1 MKTDRLISEFDIKK
15 LDAKAYA
22 EKIEKPELRCEFA
35 RSFCGITL
43 DAFWSETCKV
53 NGSSWKITEPFF
65 QFDQLK
71 FDLNSNALALG
82 SILAKLPF
90 PESSYLI
97 GTIYTALLPHDTR
110 SDFGAYY
117 TPPALVDRLIEMVTD
132 EGFDWQNST
141 VMDLSCGGGA
151 FLSPVALRMVSSLPK
166 KYIKNPKKTIE
177 LISRRLKGFEI
188 DPFAAW
194 MSQVLVE
201 IALIKTCIDAK
212 TRLPTI
218 VKICDTLDT
227 LPEKGEEVD
236 LVIGNPPYRKITLP
250 EHQRTLYSRSLYG
263 HANLYG
269 IFTDIGIRW
278 TKPEGHIAY
287 VTPTSFLG
295 GQYFKS
301 LRSMLS
307 QHAPPVTMDFISERK
322 GVFEEVLQETMLVVY
337 KRSSSEKI
345 SPDDLRVKVHCLK
358 SNGPE
363 KPVVSESIGSFLLP
377 GGDEDPWFI
386 PKEPNQVLLIENL
399 TKMRNRISH
408 LGYEVNTGQLVWNR
422 HKKQLINEKKNGS
435 YPIIW
440 AESILNDGQ
449 FQFNSKRVNHSPFLL
464 LGKNQDFLITKK
476 PCVLVQ
482 RTTAKEQKKRI
493 FATVL
498 PKEFISEY
506 GGVVIENHVNI
517 IRQTQISP
525 LISLEALTILLN
537 SNMIDQIFR
546 LISGSVAVSAYE
558 LDALP
563 LPKKSDI
570 SRLEK
575 LILNGASIGEIE
587 LAIRKMYE

>member
-1 MKTDRLISEFDIKK
+1 MEKDRLVSEFESKK

-22 EKIEKPELRCEFA
+22 EKIDKPELRIGFA
-35 RSFCGITL
+35 RSFCGFTL
-43 DAFWSETCKV
+43 DSFWSETCKK
-53 NGSSWKITEPFF
+53 NKCSWKITEPFL
-65 QFDQLK
+65 QFDPLEPG
-71 FDLNSNALALG
+71 LSANASILG
-82 SILAKLPF
+82 SILSNLPF

-117 TPPALVDRLIEMVTD
+117 TPPALVDRLIEMVTN
-132 EGFDWQNST
+132 EGFDWRNSN

-151 FLSPVALRMVSSLPK
+151 FLSPVALRMANSVPK
-166 KYIKNPKKTIE
+166 KDAKNPKKTVE
-177 LISRRLKGFEI
+177 LISLRLKGFEI

-201 IALIKTCIDAK
+201 IAIIETCIDAK

-227 LPEKGEEVD
+227 LPDKGEEVD
-236 LVIGNPPYRKITLP
+236 LVIGNPPYGKITLP
-250 EHQRTLYSRSLYG
+250 EHLRALYSRSLYG

-278 TKPEGHIAY
+278 TKPEGYIAY

-337 KRSSSEKI
+337 KRSGSEKAAAND
-345 SPDDLRVKVHCLK
+345 PGVKVHCLK

-363 KPVVSESIGSFLLP
+363 KPVVSESIGYFLLP
-377 GGDEDPWFI
+377 EGAEDPWFI
-386 PKEPNQVLLIENL
+386 PKEPEQVKLIENL
-399 TKMRNRISH
+399 LKMRNRISH

-422 HKKQLINEKKNGS
+422 HKKQLINEKKTGS
-435 YPIIW
+435 YPLIW

-449 FQFNSKRVNHSPFLL
+449 FQFNSKRANHAPFFL
-464 LGKNQDFLITKK
+464 LGKNQEFLITKK
-476 PCVLVQ
+476 PCILVQ

-493 FATVL
+493 FSAVL
-498 PKEFISEY
+498 PKEFISEH
-506 GGVVIENHVNI
+506 GGVVIENHINI
-517 IRQTQISP
+517 IRQTNSSP
-525 LISLEALTILLN
+525 LISLEALTVLLN

-558 LDALP
+558 LNALP

-575 LILNGASIGEIE
+575 LILNDASNGEIE
-587 LAIRKMYE
+587 LDIRKMYE